1 MATIMIV
8 HEVEDVDDWLASGVR
23 NELMGR
29 LGITGQLFT
38 DPAKTKRV
46 GLLLDVPDMDA
57 FHELLESDEGAEAMR
72 HDGVRPDTV
81 VLLEQAADQ
90 V

>member
-1 MATIMIV
+1 
-8 HEVEDVDDWLASGVR
+8 
-23 NELMGR
+23 
-29 LGITGQLFT
+29 
-38 DPAKTKRV
+38 
-46 GLLLDVPDMDA
+46 MDA